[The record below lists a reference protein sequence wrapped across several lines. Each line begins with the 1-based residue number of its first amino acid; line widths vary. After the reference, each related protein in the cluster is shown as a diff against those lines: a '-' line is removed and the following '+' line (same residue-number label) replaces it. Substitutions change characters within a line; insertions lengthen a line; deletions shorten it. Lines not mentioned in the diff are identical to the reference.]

1 MLRRLFTP
9 VLLLLAGI
17 AAWSWAGPELAALR
31 LRLSSQ
37 DSEIGGLHA
46 ALDTM
51 RLVQQKNEEQEQRW
65 RDSWVADWQT
75 VLDEWEGSLAKT
87 RDEIDASDSSY
98 DSLRERLEQS
108 ASQVEALRTSLRQQ
122 AVGMERMAGPS
133 ADRLRERLLMPVFQ
147 IDAIESVGS
156 GVLVWKSEDERGS
169 YYLALS
175 AQHVLRDLYG
185 EGDATEGE
193 GATDASASRPSKRSH
208 TEIDIPCVFDQL
220 LDQPVRVTARLLAE
234 NVPADLA
241 LLEIRTDVDLGPV
254 ARLAAR
260 DAELRVDSF
269 TPIWTVGCPL
279 GTTAQATRGEVTRAD
294 WKIGSQPYWMVSS
307 PAFFG
312 NSGGGV
318 FLADSLEL
326 VGVFSKIYTHGS
338 YRPQVVTHM
347 GLAVPLG
354 VLHDWLDEVG
364 YGFLDPDVRIAA
376 QAAEDAMEMAAANQ
390 ILARD

>member
-1 MLRRLFTP
+1 
-9 VLLLLAGI
+9 
-17 AAWSWAGPELAALR
+17 
-31 LRLSSQ
+31 
-37 DSEIGGLHA
+37 GLHA

-51 RLVQQKNEEQEQRW
+51 RMVQRQSEEKEQHW
-65 RDSWVADWQT
+65 RESWMSDWQGA
-75 VLDEWEGSLAKT
+75 LDQWEGSLAQT
-87 RDEIDASDSSY
+87 RAEIDASDSSF
-98 DSLRERLEQS
+98 DTLLDRLEQS
-108 ASQVEALRTSLRQQ
+108 ASQVESLRASLRQQ
-122 AVGMERMAGPS
+122 ADGMQRMAGP
-133 ADRLRERLLMPVFQ
+133 AQQTLRESLLMPVFQ

-156 GVLVWKSEDERGS
+156 GVLVWRGEDERGQ

-185 EGDATEGE
+185 EEAGTSAA
-193 GATDASASRPSKRSH
+193 GATDASAARPSAVAH
-208 TEIDIPCVFDQL
+208 TEIDIPCVFDQIL
-220 LDQPVRVTARLLAE
+220 ETPVRVTARLIAE
-234 NVPADLA
+234 NVIADLA

-254 ARLAAR
+254 AKLASR
-260 DAELRVDSF
+260 DAEARISSF

-279 GTTAQATRGEVTRAD
+279 GTTAQATRGEVTRTD

-354 VLHDWLDEVG
+354 ILHDWLAEVG
-364 YGFLDPDVRIAA
+364 YDFLDQNARV
-376 QAAEDAMEMAAANQ
+376 AETDANEAGAVNGA
-390 ILARD
+390 LARD